1 MPGGKIRKSGCEA
14 GSGGV
19 RAGLCKTQARD
30 IYRTQLGLAFGM
42 IGKLRGIVDAVGA
55 DHAIVDVGGVGYE
68 VACSSRTLSALPAP
82 GEPVTLSIE
91 THVREDAIKL
101 YGFLSEAERGW
112 FRLLQSVQGVGAKVA
127 LSILST
133 LDAGQIANAIALQDK
148 SMMTRAPGVGPKV
161 ALRIVNELRDKA
173 PPLAFSVAAAGQA
186 PVAVNGAKPAPAAPS
201 PAAEAVSALV
211 NLGYAPLQ
219 ANAAISAAMA
229 KTGDAPRTEDLIRL
243 GLKELAR

>member
-1 MPGGKIRKSGCEA
+1 
-14 GSGGV
+14 
-19 RAGLCKTQARD
+19 
-30 IYRTQLGLAFGM
+30 M
-42 IGKLRGIVDAVGA
+42 IGKLRGLVDAVGA
-55 DHAIVDVGGVGYE
+55 DHAIIDVGGVGYE

-82 GEPVTLSIE
+82 GDPVTLSIE

-112 FRLLQSVQGVGAKVA
+112 FRLLQSVQGVGSKVA

-133 LDAGQIANAIALQDK
+133 LDVGQLANAIALQDR
-148 SMMTRAPGVGPKV
+148 SMVSRAPGVGPKV
-161 ALRIVNELRDKA
+161 ALRLVNELRDKA
-173 PPLAFSVAAAGQA
+173 PPLALVTTQVGGHVPSQTNGVKNASV
-186 PVAVNGAKPAPAAPS
+186 APS

-219 ANAAISAAMA
+219 ANAAISAAMSKA
-229 KTGDAPRTEDLIRL
+229 GEAARTEDLIRL

>member
-1 MPGGKIRKSGCEA
+1 
-14 GSGGV
+14 
-19 RAGLCKTQARD
+19 
-30 IYRTQLGLAFGM
+30 M

-55 DHAIVDVGGVGYE
+55 DHAIIDVGGVGYE

-82 GEPVTLSIE
+82 GDAVTLSIE

-133 LDAGQIANAIALQDK
+133 LDVGQLANAIALQDR
-148 SMMTRAPGVGPKV
+148 SMVTRAPGVGPKV

-173 PPLAFSVAAAGQA
+173 PPLALVTMQVAGPSQ
-186 PVAVNGAKPAPAAPS
+186 VNGVKNSSTAPS

-219 ANAAISAAMA
+219 ANAAISAAMSKA
-229 KTGDAPRTEDLIRL
+229 GDAARTEDLIRL
-243 GLKELAR
+243 GLKDLAR

>member
-1 MPGGKIRKSGCEA
+1 
-14 GSGGV
+14 
-19 RAGLCKTQARD
+19 
-30 IYRTQLGLAFGM
+30 M
-42 IGKLRGIVDAVGA
+42 IGKLRGLIDAVGA
-55 DHAIVDVGGVGYE
+55 DHAIIDVGGVGYE

-101 YGFLSEAERGW
+101 YGFLTEAERGW

-133 LDAGQIANAIALQDK
+133 LDVGHLANAIALQDK
-148 SMMTRAPGVGPKV
+148 SMVTRAPGVGPKV
-161 ALRIVNELRDKA
+161 ALRIVNELKDKA
-173 PPLAFSVAAAGQA
+173 PPLALVTTQVIGHA
-186 PVAVNGAKPAPAAPS
+186 PSQTVKGGDIAPS
-201 PAAEAVSALV
+201 PAAEAVSALL

-219 ANAAISAAMA
+219 ANAAISAAMSKA
-229 KTGDAPRTEDLIRL
+229 GETARTEDLIRL

>member
-1 MPGGKIRKSGCEA
+1 
-14 GSGGV
+14 
-19 RAGLCKTQARD
+19 
-30 IYRTQLGLAFGM
+30 M
-42 IGKLRGIVDAVGA
+42 IGKLRGVVDAVGA
-55 DHAIVDVGGVGYE
+55 DHAVIDVGGVGYE
-68 VACSSRTLSALPAP
+68 VVCSSRTLSALPPP

-148 SMMTRAPGVGPKV
+148 SMVTRAPGVGPKV
-161 ALRIVNELRDKA
+161 ALRIVNELKDKA
-173 PPLAFSVAAAGQA
+173 PPLALSMAVPSPQAAGL
-186 PVAVNGAKPAPAAPS
+186 PSGSRPAPPAPS
-201 PAAEAVSALV
+201 AAAEAVSALV

-219 ANAAISAAMA
+219 ANAAISAALA
-229 KTGDAPRTEDLIRL
+229 KTGEAARVEDLIRL

>member
-1 MPGGKIRKSGCEA
+1 
-14 GSGGV
+14 
-19 RAGLCKTQARD
+19 
-30 IYRTQLGLAFGM
+30 M
-42 IGKLRGIVDAVGA
+42 IGKLRGAVDAVGA
-55 DHAIVDVGGVGYE
+55 DHAVIDVGGVGYE
-68 VACSSRTLSALPAP
+68 VVCSSRTLSALPPP

-133 LDAGQIANAIALQDK
+133 LDAGQLANAIALQDK
-148 SMMTRAPGVGPKV
+148 SMVSRAPGVGPKV
-161 ALRIVNELRDKA
+161 ALRIVNELKDKA
-173 PPLAFSVAAAGQA
+173 PPLALSMAA
-186 PVAVNGAKPAPAAPS
+186 PVSQAGLPSGTRPAPPAPS
-201 PAAEAVSALV
+201 AAAEAVSALV

-219 ANAAISAAMA
+219 ANAAISAALA
-229 KTGDAPRTEDLIRL
+229 KLGETARVEDLIRL

>member
-1 MPGGKIRKSGCEA
+1 
-14 GSGGV
+14 
-19 RAGLCKTQARD
+19 
-30 IYRTQLGLAFGM
+30 M
-42 IGKLRGIVDAVGA
+42 IGKLRGLVDAVGA
-55 DHAIVDVGGVGYE
+55 DHAIIDVGGVGYE

-82 GEPVTLSIE
+82 GEAVTLSIE

-133 LDAGQIANAIALQDK
+133 LDVGQIANAIALQDK
-148 SMMTRAPGVGPKV
+148 SMVSRAPGVGPKV

-173 PPLAFSVAAAGQA
+173 PPLALVTTQVAGQA
-186 PVAVNGAKPAPAAPS
+186 PSQTNGIKTASVAPS

-219 ANAAISAAMA
+219 ANAAISAAMSKA
-229 KTGDAPRTEDLIRL
+229 GEAARTEDLIRL